1 MLLDFTDFK
10 VILFFTQFHSLLSI
24 IWPEPNNSHAKR
36 SAEKRHAK
44 CRPPRTRQRN
54 RIVTARE
61 RSRSVRCANTKNRPS
76 VRCSMDDVRV
86 DRVFVFVCAV
96 LIRKLPFQRLV
107 REIAADIKK
116 ELRFQST
123 AILALQEVRACVG
136 DLLRSFI
143 PVISRLPKRS
153 S

>member
-1 MLLDFTDFK
+1 
-10 VILFFTQFHSLLSI
+10 
-24 IWPEPNNSHAKR
+24 
-36 SAEKRHAK
+36 
-44 CRPPRTRQRN
+44 
-54 RIVTARE
+54 
-61 RSRSVRCANTKNRPS
+61 
-76 VRCSMDDVRV
+76 MDDVRV